1 MDVAPHL
8 GEILS
13 LATAVL
19 WALAIVLFKKSG
31 EHVHPIALNT
41 FKDVLAAILY
51 LPTLY
56 LAGLSLHQPFPA
68 ADYWLLIASGVIGLA
83 IGDTLLFQS
92 LNMIGASASALVST
106 LYSPFIIA
114 LGFLWLGE
122 TLTTMQLVGVAMIV
136 AAVFEVTYVRGPVLV
151 PADRRRR
158 TLGVAVGVVAMAA
171 MAVGV
176 VMVKPVLNRTPLLW
190 AVEVRMLGGVAALV
204 LYLIFHPRRRRI
216 LGTLLVRESRAA
228 TVASSV
234 VGGYIAMMCWL
245 GGMKFT
251 EVSIASALNQTS
263 TIFVM
268 LFAAVILRERITPAR
283 VAAILAAFAGAT
295 LVTFG

>member
-1 MDVAPHL
+1 MDIAPHL

-41 FKDVLAAILY
+41 FKDILAAILY

-56 LAGLSLHQPFPA
+56 LAGMSLNQPFPA
-68 ADYWLLIASGVIGLA
+68 SDYWLLVASGVIGLA

-122 TLTTMQLVGVAMIV
+122 TLTGLQLVGVAMIL
-136 AAVFEVTYVRGPVLV
+136 AAVFEATYVRERGPVPV
-151 PADRRRR
+151 ERRRR
-158 TLGVAVGVVAMAA
+158 LLGIAVGVAAMAA

-176 VMVKPVLNRTPLLW
+176 VMVKPVLDRAPLLW
-190 AVEVRMLGGVAALV
+190 AVEIRMIGGAAALV
-204 LYLIFHPRRRRI
+204 LYLVFHPRRRRI
-216 LGTLLVRESRAA
+216 MRTLLVRESRAA
-228 TVASSV
+228 TLASSV
-234 VGGYIAMMCWL
+234 IGGYVAMMCWL
-245 GGMKFT
+245 GGMKYT
-251 EVSIASALNQTS
+251 DVSIASALNQTS
-263 TIFVM
+263 TIFVL
-268 LFAAVILRERITPAR
+268 LFAALILRERITPAR